1 MKFVATP
8 IDGVFVIEPEPI
20 FDERGFFARTLC
32 RQEFA
37 TRGLIGDFPQSSI
50 SWNGRKG
57 TLRGMHF
64 QHTPHAETKLVRC
77 TRGEIFDVA
86 IDLRRDS
93 PSYGKWFG
101 AHLSDANCKQLYI
114 PAGCAHGFQV
124 ISNGAEVLYM
134 IDTEY
139 APQAADGVRWDD
151 PFFKIEWPEPVSV
164 IAERDRICPD
174 WEKRV

>member
-1 MKFVATP
+1 MFIATP
-8 IDGVFVIEPEPI
+8 LAGVFVVEPEPI
-20 FDERGFFARTLC
+20 VDERGFFARTVC
-32 RQEFA
+32 RSEFA
-37 TRGLIGDFPQSSI
+37 ERDLLGDFPQSSI
-50 SWNGRKG
+50 SWNTRKG

-64 QHTPHAETKLVRC
+64 QRAPHAETKLVRC

-86 IDLRRDS
+86 IDLRHDS
-93 PSYGKWFG
+93 ASYGKWFG
-101 AHLSDANCKQLYI
+101 AHLSDANRKQLYI

-124 ISNGAEVLYM
+124 LSNGAEVLYM

-164 IAERDRICPD
+164 ISERDRIYPD
-174 WEKRV
+174 WEKRA